1 MNSLTQNACIAQLL
15 DTNVDLHLPVL
26 VLKAGKWKTRE
37 AYAMRR
43 ISVLKDEN
51 GGIAGFRP
59 MIQQGRGQ
67 TRKTHSE
74 VFRITDK
81 VDASMAFEMAQRW
94 RDRKEAELGISGGQL
109 SRKSACRFV
118 PGISLVVS
126 SKAPYRAYWK
136 WSQKGHKKLTVYMG
150 SQKSYV
156 KSYETLIARICEYL
170 GCPPPSSH
178 TPPRPSAEQRA
189 RLAQMGITGL
199 PKGEIVPP

>member
-1 MNSLTQNACIAQLL
+1 MNSLTQKACISQVL
-15 DTNVDLHLPVL
+15 DTEADLHLPVL

-43 ISVLKDEN
+43 ISVLKDQN
-51 GGIAGFRP
+51 GDVAGYRP
-59 MIQQGRGQ
+59 MIQQGRGLA
-67 TRKTHSE
+67 RKTHSE
-74 VFRITDK
+74 VFRITAE
-81 VDASMAFEMAQRW
+81 VDASMACEMAQRW

-109 SRKSACRFV
+109 SSKSAGRFV

-136 WSQKGHKKLTVYMG
+136 WSQKGHKKLTAYMG
-150 SQKSYV
+150 SQKSYA

-170 GCPPPSSH
+170 GCPPPPTH

-189 RLAQMGITGL
+189 RLTLMGITGL
-199 PKGEIVPP
+199 PKGDIAPP